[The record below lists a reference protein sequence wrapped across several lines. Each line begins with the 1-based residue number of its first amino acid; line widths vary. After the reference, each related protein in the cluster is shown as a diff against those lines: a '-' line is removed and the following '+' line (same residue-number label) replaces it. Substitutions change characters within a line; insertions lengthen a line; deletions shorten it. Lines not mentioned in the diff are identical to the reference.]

1 MFNHK
6 YVVPV
11 SRAGMT
17 VVLSLVA
24 MMFYGILTI

>member
-11 SRAGMT
+11 SRAGM
-17 VVLSLVA
+17 LVILTLVGW
-24 MMFYGILTI
+24 MFYGILSI

>member
-11 SRAGMT
+11 SQAGT
-17 VVLSLVA
+17 TIVLTIVGLLFYGVLS
-24 MMFYGILTI
+24 I